1 MIMLLASF
9 FIIIIIKAIY
19 HLLHTVFQKQH
30 PLPLIN
36 PHRQVNTMLFLS
48 KNSEC
53 KSPYGLRLLRAM
65 VEQNANKAK
74 AKLELHAI
82 ELRWWSMIAILCSS
96 ARHAA
101 RAKLRQRRTMVDPII
116 IKFWYLFFSFLF
128 IYNLK
133 YINIKK

>member
-19 HLLHTVFQKQH
+19 HWLHTIFQKQH

-53 KSPYGLRLLRAM
+53 TSQYGLRLLRAM

-82 ELRWWSMIAILCSS
+82 ELRWSSMIVILCSS
-96 ARHAA
+96 ARHVAL
-101 RAKLRQRRTMVDPII
+101 AKLGQQRTMVDPII
-116 IKFWYLFFSFLF
+116 IKFWYLYFFHFFLF
-128 IYNLK
+128 I
-133 YINIKK
+133 I